1 MVRSFLS
8 FIEGKSGWW
17 HPLIKGFGPP
27 YSVFA
32 FLRAL
37 VIVGTFIWLLLA
49 PLSPR
54 ERFLPL
60 LLLLAFLGYSLVLY
74 LLVWME
80 SIRFKRLNLWVLIG
94 DLTFA
99 TLLVSFT
106 GGVKSDFYLAF
117 YLLTALQAFYYGL
130 LRGLF
135 VAFSASI
142 LYLLSSWPVPSWE
155 AWLSGALRV
164 AFLWLI
170 AVSLGLLSER
180 GKRIVRELRDLN
192 WELQEKKDTLERAYR
207 ELEQAQRHL
216 VQSEKLAALGT
227 LSAGLAHEINN
238 PIGVIASRVEC
249 MLWEAKDR
257 GLPQEIQE
265 DLKVINK
272 HAHRVAKL
280 AQSLLSFARQ
290 SSWELKPLNLNQLI
304 EETLLLTEKQ
314 LAKEGIHVEK
324 RFHPDLPMILG
335 SANHLEQVLLN
346 LITNAREAMPKGGK
360 LLIESHLG
368 QDSQVRLLI
377 SDTGKGI
384 PEEVLPRIFDP
395 FFTTKPNGT
404 GLGLSISYGIIQEHG
419 GTIEVESRVDQGT
432 TFIVTLPQAGK
443 VSGSTPSPLPS
454 PLRGEGAGRG
464 SQGGAGGQGRKDG

>member
-1 MVRSFLS
+1 MVQSFLF
-8 FIEGKSGWW
+8 FIEGKPGWW
-17 HPLIKGFGPP
+17 HPLIKGLGPP

-37 VIVGTFIWLLLA
+37 VIVGTFGWLLLA
-49 PLSPR
+49 PLSLR
-54 ERFLPL
+54 ERFPL
-60 LLLLAFLGYSLVLY
+60 FLLLLAFLGYSIVLY
-74 LLVWME
+74 LLIWKEVV
-80 SIRFKRLNLWVLIG
+80 RFKRLNIWALIG
-94 DLTFA
+94 DLMFA
-99 TLLVSFT
+99 TLLVYFT

-130 LRGLF
+130 LRGLA
-135 VAFSASI
+135 VALSASI
-142 LYLLSSWPVPSWE
+142 LYLFSSWPIPSWE

-180 GKRIVRELRDLN
+180 GKQIMR
-192 WELQEKKDTLERAYR
+192 ELQEKKDNLERAYR

-249 MLWEAKDR
+249 MLWEAKDV
-257 GLPQEIQE
+257 GLPREVQE
-265 DLKVINK
+265 DLKVIKK

-280 AQSLLSFARQ
+280 AQGLLSFARQ
-290 SSWELKPLNLNQLI
+290 SSWDFKPLNLNQLI
-304 EETLLLTEKQ
+304 DETLLLVEKQ

-324 RFHPDLPMILG
+324 RLHPDLPKVYG
-335 SANHLEQVLLN
+335 SANHLEQVLIN

-360 LLIESHLG
+360 LLIESRLG
-368 QDSQVRLLI
+368 QDSQVQFLI

-395 FFTTKPNGT
+395 FFTTKAGGT
-404 GLGLSISYGIIQEHG
+404 GLGLSISYGIVQEHR
-419 GTIEVESRVDQGT
+419 GTIEVESRVDQGS
-432 TFIVTLPQAGK
+432 TFIVTLPAKEASKGK
-443 VSGSTPSPLPS
+443 
-454 PLRGEGAGRG
+454 
-464 SQGGAGGQGRKDG
+464 DD